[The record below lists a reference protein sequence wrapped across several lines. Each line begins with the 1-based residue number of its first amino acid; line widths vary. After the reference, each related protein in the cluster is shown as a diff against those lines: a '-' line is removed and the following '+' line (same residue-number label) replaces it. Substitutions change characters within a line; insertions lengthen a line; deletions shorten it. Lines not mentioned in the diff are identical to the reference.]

1 MRIESA
7 ISLLEHVIR
16 FTQEYNVAEKSYL
29 KNAALVVTY
38 NALEKHLNAN
48 MNEEYAEML
57 DEFGELFTFLMKQG
71 RSIANQDLDI
81 KWGSSHTQLSLT
93 FEFISMGIRLPQSY
107 FREGALLSDHTNRKD
122 TVYDVHYLAKC
133 LRELEN
139 PIIPNLQG
147 QLDNCNSPECNYY
160 DETNIVSTLYNNKI
174 EKVNIRYHT
183 CVRVINKQT
192 NIYSNN
198 DENYEACTIWYSE
211 NDDTMGAL
219 FIKFMDYCA
228 RRKNYK
234 CISIVNGGSD
244 YASFRERAVN
254 KDDAWIQDP
263 FLLEK
268 NIARGCKFYTLKNIA
283 KTFNSAAAKLKQGS
297 SLQDICDMDTYFSNK
312 N

>member
-1 MRIESA
+1 
-7 ISLLEHVIR
+7 
-16 FTQEYNVAEKSYL
+16 
-29 KNAALVVTY
+29 
-38 NALEKHLNAN
+38 
-48 MNEEYAEML
+48 
-57 DEFGELFTFLMKQG
+57 
-71 RSIANQDLDI
+71 
-81 KWGSSHTQLSLT
+81 
-93 FEFISMGIRLPQSY
+93 MGIRLPQSY

-133 LRELEN
+133 LRELGMEATLPIPLAKRTRFTHYISRIPCSIGVDDGLIFERDLLVSEYFKLDKRIKPLIVVILHFTKLQRINKACAMSTLSSYSYIIILLHFLMNIIEN

-147 QLDNCNSPECNYY
+147 QLDNCNSPE
-160 DETNIVSTLYNNKI
+160 L
-174 EKVNIRYHT
+174 NIRYHT